1 MLGAAPEQTSGIG
14 VLVGAGGNGVFVGA
28 GGTGVLVGVGGTG
41 VLVGVD
47 GKGVGVRVTVGRMDW
62 AWVMRWPRIFATE
75 PPMSATT
82 DAVSAI
88 HMKKRTDSRYFTFS
102 SFGPASPVY
111 STRVQQ
117 CCYQLRRHVPEVY
130 AIHYSKKWDCCLA
143 GKTRIVLWGKT

>member
-1 MLGAAPEQTSGIG
+1 MLGAAPEQTSGMG
-14 VLVGAGGNGVFVGA
+14 VLVGEGGNGVFVG
-28 GGTGVLVGVGGTG
+28 VGDTG

-47 GKGVGVRVTVGRMDW
+47 GKGVGVHVAVGRMDW
-62 AWVMRWPRIFATE
+62 AWVMPWPRIFASE

-102 SFGPASPVY
+102 SFGTASPVY

-117 CCYQLRRHVPEVY
+117 CCYQLRRHMPEVY
-130 AIHYSKKWDCCLA
+130 GIHYSKKWDCRLA
-143 GKTRIVLWGKT
+143 GKTRIFCGGKPDKGKASTPD